1 MDAAAT
7 ISAFMPCT
15 SSWLEIDATLV
26 ILPTSSRTMSFF
38 HTLRAP
44 TDVVAGKPA
53 HPHVKV
59 GGEEGDDVGLDEPG
73 DEEGED
79 VGLDEGEPVGLFVMA
94 RV

>member
-1 MDAAAT
+1 M
-7 ISAFMPCT
+7 
-15 SSWLEIDATLV
+15 
-26 ILPTSSRTMSFF
+26 
-38 HTLRAP
+38 
-44 TDVVAGKPA
+44 VAGKPA

-59 GGEEGDDVGLDEPG
+59 GGEEGEDVGLDEPG